1 LCFRSG
7 AKATILFKQAQGGIL
22 HQPLG
27 IRTGMTGD
35 LGLLRYLLGGEM
47 AFHACQCRR
56 ASLCRQRAAAQ
67 SLP

>member
-35 LGLLRYLLGGEM
+35 LE
-47 AFHACQCRR
+47 
-56 ASLCRQRAAAQ
+56 
-67 SLP
+67 